1 MLLKL
6 FNRSEDG
13 TLIEKVCRDIIELN
27 EAFSAGW
34 ATAPHLI
41 KKVEQ
46 AAESALAKVEQTV
59 EDVFSK
65 KDKDKDKKG

>member
-13 TLIEKVCRDIIELN
+13 TLIEKVCKDIMELN
-27 EAFSAGW
+27 EAFTAGW

-46 AAESALAKVEQTV
+46 TI
-59 EDVFSK
+59 EDAVGK
-65 KDKDKDKKG
+65 KDKKAVDEKKG